1 MRNYGQWD
9 CTGFNGDGSDTSKI
23 PHGEPH
29 AGKPHVT
36 PLPCCIPH
44 DAPVQF
50 LPAYDPLLQEALVQ
64 ARSFDYEGVE
74 TKVMLA
80 EYLAA
85 ICVKTGRLKDKL
97 RVQMLQLSRGFS
109 ESQFLGLLST
119 FNLKERFEKWQLQ

>member
-1 MRNYGQWD
+1 MLNLEND
-9 CTGFNGDGSDTSKI
+9 DGSGMSMI
-23 PHGEPH
+23 PRGEPR
-29 AGKPHVT
+29 AGNPHVT

-97 RVQMLQLSRGFS
+97 RVQMLLSSDGFS
-109 ESQFLGLLST
+109 VQRFMGLLST
-119 FNLKERFEKWQLQ
+119 FNLKERYDKWQLQ